1 MPKSTHELV
10 PAFIREIHPYVPGR
24 PIEEVERELR
34 IHAVKLASNE
44 NPLGPS
50 PLGVA
55 AAEKALS
62 NAHRYPDGGGH
73 HLREKLAGRLGV
85 TMENI
90 LLGFGSSELIDLA
103 ARALLGPHAEGL
115 TSTGSFPLFY
125 ISIRATG
132 ARLVEV
138 PLRDYTFDLEA
149 MSRAVTPRTRLIILA
164 NPNNPTGTL
173 FTADA
178 FAAFLERVPE
188 GVLVVLDEAYFDY
201 VERPDYSRSIEL
213 VRAGKNLLVLRTF
226 SRSEERRVGKSV
238 DLGGRRIIKKKK
250 RQ

>member
-1 MPKSTHELV
+1 MIRRPPRSTLFPYTTLFRSLAREPYWRENQESTERVCAPPRWKGSAQRRTKRADFCTLIKDPRRMPKSIHELV

-73 HLREKLAGRLGV
+73 HLREKLGGRLGV

-90 LLGFGSSELIDLA
+90 LLGIGSGRLLDLA
-103 ARALLGPHAEGL
+103 GLALMAPAAAGL
-115 TSTGSFPLFY
+115 RST
-125 ISIRATG
+125 
-132 ARLVEV
+132 
-138 PLRDYTFDLEA
+138 
-149 MSRAVTPRTRLIILA
+149 
-164 NPNNPTGTL
+164 
-173 FTADA
+173 
-178 FAAFLERVPE
+178 
-188 GVLVVLDEAYFDY
+188 
-201 VERPDYSRSIEL
+201 
-213 VRAGKNLLVLRTF
+213 
-226 SRSEERRVGKSV
+226 
-238 DLGGRRIIKKKK
+238 
-250 RQ
+250 